1 MGSAKEADADERA
14 TWQPIKRQIE
24 THVARLFNARGFARR
39 RGRCFYR
46 HFDNRVEVIELRF
59 LRALGRR
66 VEKSMGK
73 GEADFDL
80 PAGVFF
86 TRVPDYSLHGLVEKD
101 GRLLPTE
108 PECHVRFSPIV
119 PFGHFGRPRHH
130 WHVAKGQE
138 SVSQALGEIEEVLDT
153 SLQTFF
159 DQFSNEEKAIDFIGH
174 HPDPGPDK
182 GPWGYGPKD
191 GMSWNWLNGFLGRHL
206 GRFEQAEESLKTV
219 LRLNDEWRDKSLATW
234 KGEAKRCEQINAFWQ
249 MTRDRSLAELERIA
263 NAREFRGRDT

>member
-1 MGSAKEADADERA
+1 M
-14 TWQPIKRQIE
+14 
-24 THVARLFNARGFARR
+24 
-39 RGRCFYR
+39 
-46 HFDNRVEVIELRF
+46 
-59 LRALGRR
+59 
-66 VEKSMGK
+66 
-73 GEADFDL
+73 
-80 PAGVFF
+80 
-86 TRVPDYSLHGLVEKD
+86 
-101 GRLLPTE
+101 
-108 PECHVRFSPIV
+108 
-119 PFGHFGRPRHH
+119 
-130 WHVAKGQE
+130 
-138 SVSQALGEIEEVLDT
+138 DT

-234 KGEAKRCEQINAFWQ
+234 KGEAKRCERINAFWQ

-263 NAREFRGRDT
+263 NAREFRGQNSGGRTPGTRYLTSDLLWEGLGVIMKRSWIVLAVALTIGAHGTAWASWVDYGGRIKSMMLYSHTDIVLVELDP